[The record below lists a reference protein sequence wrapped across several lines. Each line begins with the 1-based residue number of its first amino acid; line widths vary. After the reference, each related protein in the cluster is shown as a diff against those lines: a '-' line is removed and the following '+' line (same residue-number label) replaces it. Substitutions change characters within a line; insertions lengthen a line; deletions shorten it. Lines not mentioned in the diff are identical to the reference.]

1 MDASVGLLSTVP
13 PRNRHVWLAAG
24 CLLLLYLGGSTGQW
38 LPSPDSAM
46 YLGLGRSLAEG
57 KGYTFNGESCNSVTP
72 GLPMV
77 LGALRHVFGD
87 GYWAPNLFMGACA
100 AATVAMGYWL
110 IARMSDRRTALA
122 AAICCACS
130 DTFFWG
136 SRRILTDT
144 PFGMLFWATLCAA
157 YLAVTRNMWWLAAT
171 VVLAFVSLTVR
182 VPGLILLGPVAVGMM
197 LDRPS
202 GRRSR
207 RVWVVAAALLVTT
220 VATVAFYYVLAINTS
235 ARVPLYAESARR
247 SAGYPLM
254 RFWTRLVDG
263 LGYTPAM
270 LAETFTGQDLTW
282 LGLPLL
288 AIIVAGAV
296 IIWRRG
302 QRMPIIGLLTYMII
316 LPLTGSSMV
325 RPRYMIPVQ
334 PMLAYMAIEGVMWA
348 VRAVCRKR
356 EIIATP
362 KMMLK
367 AVGIFTVVVVAVNSP
382 RVCRRAVW
390 YNYLSYDTDRFYS
403 TIRRG
408 VHAERYEVTEML
420 KKWVPPDGSF
430 TCTGHDAHFMHYITR
445 RHAVRIPSY
454 LGQAGDAEAF
464 RKFLDTTPNL
474 YVAAVDAD
482 REWEAA
488 DATVFPVLENS
499 PRWKRVYSGRRWH
512 LYQRIRQGAGAPA
525 TSAPANLKGAQ

>member
-144 PFGMLFWATLCAA
+144 PYGMLFWATLCTA
-157 YLAVTRNMWWLAAT
+157 YLAVNRNMWWLAAM
-171 VVLAFVSLTVR
+171 VVVTFVGLTVR
-182 VPGLILLGPVAVGMM
+182 IPGLILLCPVAVGML
-197 LDRPS
+197 LDRP
-202 GRRSR
+202 GRNR
-207 RVWVVAAALLVTT
+207 RRRGWPVAAALLVTT
-220 VATVAFYYVLAINTS
+220 VATVAFYYVLATTTS
-235 ARVPLYAESARR
+235 ARVPLYAASAQR

-254 RFWTRLVDG
+254 RFWIRLVHG

-270 LAETFTGQDLTW
+270 LAETFMGQDLTV

-302 QRMPIIGLLTYMII
+302 QRMPIVGLLTYMII

-334 PMLAYMAIEGVMWA
+334 PLLAYMAVEGVMWA

-356 EIIATP
+356 EIVATP

-367 AVGIFTVVVVAVNSP
+367 AVSIFTVVIVAVNAP
-382 RVCRRAVW
+382 RLARHAVW
-390 YNYLSYDTDRFYS
+390 HNYLSYDTDRYYEA
-403 TIRRG
+403 IRDG
-408 VHAERYEVTEML
+408 VNTERFKVTEML
-420 KKWVPPDGSF
+420 EQWVPAGGAF

-454 LGQAGDAEAF
+454 MGEAGDAEAF
-464 RKFLDTTPNL
+464 RKFLATTPNL

-482 REWEAA
+482 REWKAA
-488 DATVFPVLENS
+488 DATVLPILDKS
-499 PRWKRVYSGRRWH
+499 PRWKFVYKGPRWH
-512 LYQRIRQGAGAPA
+512 VYLRVGP
-525 TSAPANLKGAQ
+525 PAN